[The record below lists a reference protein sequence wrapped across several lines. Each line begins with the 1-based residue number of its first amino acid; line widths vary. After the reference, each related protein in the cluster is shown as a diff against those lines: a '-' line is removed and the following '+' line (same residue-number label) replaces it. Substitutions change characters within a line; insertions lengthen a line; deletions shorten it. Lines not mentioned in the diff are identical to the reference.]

1 MKNLGGY
8 LLLSLGVLLA
18 LGAGG
23 SWWYYKDALHVEQ
36 RSFEALRALLEPN
49 IDFYLPDREGPAP
62 AVVFLHGCGGLSQA
76 TEPRARSAQA
86 LGYVAVVQDS
96 MTPRGLDWPAV
107 CDGRALQGAE
117 RVGDLLVTLQV
128 VREHPA
134 VNPDK
139 IVLVA
144 YSHGAWT
151 ALEAFALQDTLPSS
165 LSDSPGEHLAG
176 VQGLV
181 AWYPYCG
188 WGVGFSEGWTAD
200 IPTLMLLA
208 EVDEITDPKPCADIA
223 TRQADAGYP
232 VRSITYWDVGH
243 GFDRNEDWVKVYDPV
258 MAERAL
264 SEQTSFLKQYLG
276 SYP

>member
-1 MKNLGGY
+1 MKNFGGY
-8 LLLSLGVLLA
+8 LLLSLGVVLV

-23 SWWYYKDALHVEQ
+23 AWWYYKDALHVEQ
-36 RSFEALRALLEPN
+36 RSFKELRALLEPN
-49 IDFYLPDREGPAP
+49 IEFYLPDREGRAP

-76 TEPRARSAQA
+76 TEPRARAAQA

-96 MTPRGLDWPAV
+96 MTPRGLDWPEV

-134 VNPDK
+134 VDPGN
-139 IVLVA
+139 IVIVA

-151 ALEAFALQDTLPSS
+151 ALEAFALEDALPTS
-165 LSDSPGEHLAG
+165 LSDSPGQHLAG

-188 WGVGFSEGWTAD
+188 WGVGFSEGWNVE

-208 EVDEITDPKPCADIA
+208 EEDEITDPKPCEAIA
-223 TRQADAGYP
+223 TRQADAGRK
-232 VRSITYWDVGH
+232 VRFITYWDVGH
-243 GFDRNEDWVKVYDPV
+243 GFDRNEDWVKIYDPV